1 MAKVSK
7 TSKTAKKITKKVRA
21 PKALKASKAAKRA
34 KGPKAAKT
42 SGAPRIKG
50 TPWKTD
56 KWFVSPWNYEPE
68 VVKQFKFPPA
78 KDIKIHDITLRDGEQ
93 QAGIAYSLEDKL
105 RIARALAEAG
115 VHRIE
120 TGMPAVSKVDE
131 AAIKEIV
138 QANFGPDIFAF
149 SRCMVSDVKLAK
161 ECGVKGVVVEIPS
174 SEHIIKHAYG
184 WDLQKAIDLS
194 IEATLLCK
202 ELGLYTV
209 WFPID
214 ASRADLNWFLDLIEE
229 ISTKGHMDALAVV
242 DTFGGIS
249 PHAVPYLIKKI
260 RERVK
265 KPLEPHFH
273 DDFGMGVANT
283 LMALACGCTVA
294 HTTVTG
300 IGERAGNAAMEELVL
315 ALLTMYGIDIGI
327 KTEKFYALS
336 KLVRELSCT
345 TIPSNRPIV
354 GETLLSVESG
364 IVASWVRRCRAENP
378 LELGPFIPS
387 LVGQN
392 PVEIVM
398 GKSSGIDSVAEWL
411 ERMNAD
417 ASLEQREA
425 IVLKVKEASI
435 QKKGLLTQE
444 EFKKIYDSVAHG

>member
-1 MAKVSK
+1 MKQ
-7 TSKTAKKITKKVRA
+7 
-21 PKALKASKAAKRA
+21 
-34 KGPKAAKT
+34 
-42 SGAPRIKG
+42 
-50 TPWKTD
+50 PWKTE

-68 VVKQFKFPPA
+68 VTSKFQFPPA
-78 KDIKIHDITLRDGEQ
+78 KEIKIHDITLRDGEQ
-93 QAGIAYSLEDKL
+93 QAGIAYTLEDKMK
-105 RIARALAEAG
+105 IAKALAEAG

-120 TGMPAVSKVDE
+120 TGMPAVSKEDE
-131 AAIKEIV
+131 RAIKEIV
-138 QANFGPDIFAF
+138 QANFGPEIFAF

-184 WDLQKAIDLS
+184 WELQKAIDLS
-194 IEATLLCK
+194 IEATLLAK

-214 ASRADLNWFLDLIEE
+214 ASRADMNWFLDLIEK
-229 ISTKGHMDALAVV
+229 ISTEGHMDALAVV

-249 PHAVPYLIKKI
+249 PHAIPHLIKRI
-260 RERVK
+260 QERVK

-327 KTEKFYALS
+327 KTEKFYSLS
-336 KLVRELSCT
+336 KLVRELSNT
-345 TIPSNRPIV
+345 QIPSNRPIV
-354 GETLLSVESG
+354 GETLMDVESG
-364 IVASWVRRCRAENP
+364 IVTSWVRRCRDENP
-378 LELGPFIPS
+378 LELGPFVPS
-387 LVGQN
+387 LVGQR
-392 PVEIVM
+392 PIEIVM

-411 ERMNAD
+411 EKIGGD
-417 ASLEQREA
+417 ASQEQREA

-435 QKKGLLTQE
+435 KKKGLLTEQ
-444 EFKKIYDSVAHG
+444 EFKKIFDQVVHG

>member
-1 MAKVSK
+1 MKQ
-7 TSKTAKKITKKVRA
+7 
-21 PKALKASKAAKRA
+21 
-34 KGPKAAKT
+34 
-42 SGAPRIKG
+42 
-50 TPWKTD
+50 PWKTE

-68 VVKQFKFPPA
+68 VTSKFQFPPA
-78 KDIKIHDITLRDGEQ
+78 KEIKIHDITLRDGEQ
-93 QAGIAYSLEDKL
+93 QAGIAYTLEDKMK
-105 RIARALAEAG
+105 IAKALAEAG

-120 TGMPAVSKVDE
+120 TGMPAVSKEDE
-131 AAIKEIV
+131 RAIKEIV
-138 QANFGPDIFAF
+138 QANFGPEIFAF

-161 ECGVKGVVVEIPS
+161 ECGVNGVVVEIPS

-184 WDLQKAIDLS
+184 WELQKAIDLS
-194 IEATLLCK
+194 IGATLLAK

-214 ASRADLNWFLDLIEE
+214 ASRADMNWFLDLIEK
-229 ISTKGHMDALAVV
+229 ISTEGHMDALAVV

-249 PHAVPYLIKKI
+249 PHAIPHLIKRI
-260 RERVK
+260 QERVK

-327 KTEKFYALS
+327 KTEKFYSLS
-336 KLVRELSCT
+336 KLVRELSNT
-345 TIPSNRPIV
+345 QIPSNRPIV
-354 GETLLSVESG
+354 GETLMDVESG
-364 IVASWVRRCRAENP
+364 IVTSWVRRCRDENP
-378 LELGPFIPS
+378 LELGPFVPS
-387 LVGQN
+387 LVGQR
-392 PVEIVM
+392 PIEIVM

-411 ERMNAD
+411 EKIGGD
-417 ASLEQREA
+417 ASQEQREA

-435 QKKGLLTQE
+435 KKKGLLTEQ
-444 EFKKIYDSVAHG
+444 EFKKIFDQVAHG

>member
-1 MAKVSK
+1 MKQ
-7 TSKTAKKITKKVRA
+7 
-21 PKALKASKAAKRA
+21 L
-34 KGPKAAKT
+34 
-42 SGAPRIKG
+42 
-50 TPWKTD
+50 WKTD
-56 KWFVSPWNYEPE
+56 KWFVSPWNYEQE
-68 VVKQFKFPPA
+68 VIKQFNFPPA

-93 QAGIAYSLEDKL
+93 QAGIAYTLEDKMK
-105 RIARALAEAG
+105 IAKALAEAG

-120 TGMPAVSKVDE
+120 TGMPAVSKEDE
-131 AAIKEIV
+131 RAIKEIV
-138 QANFGPDIFAF
+138 QADFGPEIFAF

-184 WDLQKAIDLS
+184 WELQKAIDLS
-194 IEATLLCK
+194 IEATLLAK

-214 ASRADLNWFLDLIEE
+214 ASRADMNWFLDLIEK
-229 ISTKGHMDALAVV
+229 ISTEGHMDALAVV

-249 PHAVPYLIKKI
+249 PHAIPHLIKRI

-315 ALLTMYGIDIGI
+315 ALLTMYGIDLGI
-327 KTEKFYALS
+327 KTEKFYSLS
-336 KLVRELSCT
+336 KLVRELSRT
-345 TIPSNRPIV
+345 QIPSNRPIV

-364 IVASWVRRCRAENP
+364 IVTSWVRRCRDENP

-387 LVGQN
+387 LVGQR
-392 PVEIVM
+392 PVEIVL

-411 ERMNAD
+411 EKIGGD
-417 ASLEQREA
+417 ASQEQREA
-425 IVLKVKEASI
+425 LVLKVKEVSI
-435 QKKGLLTQE
+435 KKKGLLTEQ
-444 EFKKIYDSVAHG
+444 EFKKIFDQVVHG

>member
-1 MAKVSK
+1 MKQ
-7 TSKTAKKITKKVRA
+7 
-21 PKALKASKAAKRA
+21 
-34 KGPKAAKT
+34 
-42 SGAPRIKG
+42 
-50 TPWKTD
+50 PWKTE

-68 VVKQFKFPPA
+68 VTSKFQFPPA
-78 KDIKIHDITLRDGEQ
+78 KEIKIHDITLRDGEQ
-93 QAGIAYSLEDKL
+93 QAGIAYTLEDKMK
-105 RIARALAEAG
+105 IAKALAEAG

-120 TGMPAVSKVDE
+120 TGMPAVSKEDE
-131 AAIKEIV
+131 RAIKEIV

-161 ECGVKGVVVEIPS
+161 ECGVNGVVVEIPS

-184 WDLQKAIDLS
+184 WELQKAIDLS
-194 IEATLLCK
+194 IGATLLAK

-214 ASRADLNWFLDLIEE
+214 ASRADMNWFLDLIEK
-229 ISTKGHMDALAVV
+229 ISIEGHMDALAVV

-249 PHAVPYLIKKI
+249 PHAIPHLIKRI
-260 RERVK
+260 QERVK

-327 KTEKFYALS
+327 KTEKFYSLS
-336 KLVRELSCT
+336 KLVRELSNT
-345 TIPSNRPIV
+345 QIPSNRPIV
-354 GETLLSVESG
+354 GETLMNVESG
-364 IVASWVRRCRAENP
+364 IVTSWVRRCREENP
-378 LELGPFIPS
+378 LELGPFVPS
-387 LVGQN
+387 LVGQR
-392 PVEIVM
+392 PIEIVM

-411 ERMNAD
+411 EKIGGD
-417 ASLEQREA
+417 ASQEQREA

-435 QKKGLLTQE
+435 QKKGLLTEQ
-444 EFKKIYDSVAHG
+444 EFKKIFDQVVHG

>member
-1 MAKVSK
+1 MVKKVK
-7 TSKTAKKITKKVRA
+7 TGKAVKKTAKKVAA
-21 PKALKASKAAKRA
+21 PKALKTPKAPAKR
-34 KGPKAAKT
+34 KLKT
-42 SGAPRIKG
+42 IPRVKG
-50 TPWKTD
+50 TPWKTG
-56 KWFVSPWNYEPE
+56 KWFVSPWNYAQE
-68 VVKQFKFPPA
+68 VVGPLKFPPA

-105 RIARALAEAG
+105 AIAKALAEAG

-138 QANFGPDIFAF
+138 QADLGPEIFAF
-149 SRCMVSDVKLAK
+149 SRCMASDVKLAK
-161 ECGVKGVVVEIPS
+161 DCGVKGVVVEIPS

-184 WDLQKAIDLS
+184 WDLQKARDLS

-229 ISTKGHMDALAVV
+229 IATKGHMDALAVV

-249 PHAVPYLIKKI
+249 PHAIPHLIKMIQK
-260 RERVK
+260 RVK

-283 LMALACGCTVA
+283 LIALACGCTVA

-327 KTEKFYALS
+327 KTEKFYSLS
-336 KLVRELSCT
+336 KLVRELSHT

-354 GETLLSVESG
+354 GETLLNVESG

-378 LELGPFIPS
+378 LELGPFLPS

-398 GKSSGIDSVAEWL
+398 GKSSGIDCVAEWL
-411 ERMNAD
+411 ERINAD

-425 IVLKVKEASI
+425 MVLKVKQASI
-435 QKKGLLTQE
+435 EKKGLLNEE
-444 EFKKIYDSVAHG
+444 EFKKIYEGVVHG

>member
-1 MAKVSK
+1 MA
-7 TSKTAKKITKKVRA
+7 
-21 PKALKASKAAKRA
+21 KAAKN
-34 KGPKAAKT
+34 PK
-42 SGAPRIKG
+42 SVG

-78 KDIKIHDITLRDGEQ
+78 KDIKIHDISLRDGEQ
-93 QAGIAYSLEDKL
+93 QAGIVYSLEDKVK
-105 RIARALAEAG
+105 IAKALADVG

-120 TGMPAVSKVDE
+120 AGMPAVSKVDE

-138 QANFGPDIFAF
+138 QLNLGPDIFAF
-149 SRCMVSDVKLAK
+149 SRCIASDVKLAK
-161 ECGVKGVVVEIPS
+161 ECGVKGIVVEIPS

-184 WDLQKAIDLS
+184 WELQKAIDLS
-194 IEATLLCK
+194 IEATLLAK
-202 ELGLYTV
+202 DLGLYTV

-214 ASRADLNWFLDLIEE
+214 ASRADMGWFLDLIEQ
-229 ISTKGHMDALAVV
+229 ISTEGHLDALAVV

-249 PHAVPYLIKKI
+249 PHAIPNLIKNIKK
-260 RERVK
+260 RVK

-327 KTEKFYALS
+327 KTEKFCALS
-336 KLVRELSCT
+336 KLVRDLSRT
-345 TIPSNRPIV
+345 QIPSNRPIV
-354 GETLLSVESG
+354 GETLLNVESG

-378 LELGPFIPS
+378 LELGPFVPS
-387 LVGQN
+387 LVGQQ
-392 PVEIVM
+392 PIDLVM
-398 GKSSGIDSVAEWL
+398 GKSSGVDSVAEWL
-411 ERMNAD
+411 EKMGVD
-417 ASLEQREA
+417 ASQEQREA
-425 IVLKVKEASI
+425 IVLKVKDFSI
-435 QKKGLLTQE
+435 KKKGLLTQE
-444 EFKKIYDSVAHG
+444 EFKKIYNSVVHG

>member
-1 MAKVSK
+1 MAMKSK
-7 TSKTAKKITKKVRA
+7 AAKRSKKAVKKTKA
-21 PKALKASKAAKRA
+21 PKALKSSKAPKITKTQRTAKA
-34 KGPKAAKT
+34 SNAPK
-42 SGAPRIKG
+42 IKG

-56 KWFVSPWNYEPE
+56 KWFVSPWNYAPE

-93 QAGIAYSLEDKL
+93 QAGIAYTREDKL
-105 RIARALAEAG
+105 RITKALAEAG

-120 TGMPAVSKVDE
+120 TGMPAVSKEDE

-138 QANFGPDIFAF
+138 QANFGPEIFAF
-149 SRCMVSDVKLAK
+149 SRCMAADVKLAK
-161 ECGVKGVVVEIPS
+161 DCGVKGVVVEIPS

-184 WDLQKAIDLS
+184 WELQKAIDLS

-229 ISTKGHMDALAVV
+229 IATKGHMDALAVV

-283 LMALACGCTVA
+283 LIALGCGCTVA

-327 KTEKFYALS
+327 KTEKFYSLS
-336 KLVRELSCT
+336 KLVRELSRT

-354 GETLLSVESG
+354 GETLLDVESG

-378 LELGPFIPS
+378 LELGPFLPS
-387 LVGQN
+387 LVGQK

-398 GKSSGIDSVAEWL
+398 GKSSGIDCVAEWL
-411 ERMNAD
+411 EIINAD
-417 ASLEQREA
+417 ASPEQREA
-425 IVLKVKEASI
+425 IVQKVKQFSI
-435 QKKGLLTQE
+435 EKKGLLTE
-444 EFKKIYDSVAHG
+444 GEFRQIVDSVVHG

>member
-1 MAKVSK
+1 MKQ
-7 TSKTAKKITKKVRA
+7 
-21 PKALKASKAAKRA
+21 
-34 KGPKAAKT
+34 
-42 SGAPRIKG
+42 
-50 TPWKTD
+50 PWKTE

-68 VVKQFKFPPA
+68 VTSKFQFPPA
-78 KDIKIHDITLRDGEQ
+78 KEIKIHDITLRDGEQ
-93 QAGIAYSLEDKL
+93 QAGIAYTLEDKMK
-105 RIARALAEAG
+105 IAKALAEAG

-120 TGMPAVSKVDE
+120 TGMPAVSKEDE
-131 AAIKEIV
+131 RAIKEIV

-161 ECGVKGVVVEIPS
+161 ECGVNGVVVEIPS

-184 WDLQKAIDLS
+184 WELQKAIDLS
-194 IEATLLCK
+194 IGATLLAK

-214 ASRADLNWFLDLIEE
+214 ASRADMNWFLDLIEK
-229 ISTKGHMDALAVV
+229 ISTEGHMDALAVV

-249 PHAVPYLIKKI
+249 PHAIPHLIKRI
-260 RERVK
+260 QERVK

-327 KTEKFYALS
+327 KTEKFYSLS
-336 KLVRELSCT
+336 KLVRELSNT
-345 TIPSNRPIV
+345 QIPSNRPIV
-354 GETLLSVESG
+354 GETLMDVESG
-364 IVASWVRRCRAENP
+364 IVTSWVRRCREENP
-378 LELGPFIPS
+378 LELGPFVPS
-387 LVGQN
+387 LVGQR
-392 PVEIVM
+392 PIEIVM

-411 ERMNAD
+411 EKIGAD
-417 ASLEQREA
+417 ASPEQREA
-425 IVLKVKEASI
+425 LVLKVKEASI
-435 QKKGLLTQE
+435 QKKGLLTEQ
-444 EFKKIYDSVAHG
+444 EFKKIFDQVVHG

>member
-1 MAKVSK
+1 MAKKKGK
-7 TSKTAKKITKKVRA
+7 TSKLPKKGKSPKRTKTIKS
-21 PKALKASKAAKRA
+21 LKASKATK
-34 KGPKAAKT
+34 KPKT

-68 VVKQFKFPPA
+68 VMKQFKFPPA

-105 RIARALAEAG
+105 RIAKALAEAG

-138 QANFGPDIFAF
+138 QANFGPEIFAF
-149 SRCMVSDVKLAK
+149 SRCMASDVKLAK
-161 ECGVKGVVVEIPS
+161 DCGVQGVVVEIPS

-249 PHAVPYLIKKI
+249 PHAVPHLIKKI

-283 LMALACGCTVA
+283 LIALACGCTVA

-327 KTEKFYALS
+327 KTEKFYSLS

-354 GETLLSVESG
+354 GETLLNVESG

-398 GKSSGIDSVAEWL
+398 GKSSGIDCVAEWL

-435 QKKGLLTQE
+435 QKKGLLTEE
-444 EFKKIYDSVAHG
+444 EFRKIYDSVAHG

>member
-1 MAKVSK
+1 MKQ
-7 TSKTAKKITKKVRA
+7 
-21 PKALKASKAAKRA
+21 
-34 KGPKAAKT
+34 
-42 SGAPRIKG
+42 
-50 TPWKTD
+50 PWKTE

-68 VVKQFKFPPA
+68 VTSKFQFPPA
-78 KDIKIHDITLRDGEQ
+78 KEIKIHDITLRDGEQ
-93 QAGIAYSLEDKL
+93 QAGIAYTLEDKMK
-105 RIARALAEAG
+105 IAKALAEAG

-120 TGMPAVSKVDE
+120 TGMPAVSKEDE
-131 AAIKEIV
+131 RAIKEIV
-138 QANFGPDIFAF
+138 QANFGPEIFAF

-184 WDLQKAIDLS
+184 WELQKAIDLS
-194 IEATLLCK
+194 IEATLLAK

-214 ASRADLNWFLDLIEE
+214 ASRADMNWFLDLIEK
-229 ISTKGHMDALAVV
+229 ISTEGHMDALAVV

-249 PHAVPYLIKKI
+249 PHAIPHLIKRI
-260 RERVK
+260 QERVK

-283 LMALACGCTVA
+283 LIALACGCTVA

-327 KTEKFYALS
+327 KTEKFYSLS
-336 KLVRELSCT
+336 KLVRELSNT
-345 TIPSNRPIV
+345 QIPSNRPIV
-354 GETLLSVESG
+354 GETLMDVESG
-364 IVASWVRRCRAENP
+364 IVTSWVRRCRDENP
-378 LELGPFIPS
+378 LELGPFVPS
-387 LVGQN
+387 LVGQR
-392 PVEIVM
+392 PIEIVM

-411 ERMNAD
+411 EKIGGD
-417 ASLEQREA
+417 ASQEQREA

-435 QKKGLLTQE
+435 KKKGLLTEQ
-444 EFKKIYDSVAHG
+444 EFKKIFDQVVHG

>member
-1 MAKVSK
+1 MAKKGKASK
-7 TSKTAKKITKKVRA
+7 PVKKSKAPQKAKA
-21 PKALKASKAAKRA
+21 PKALKTSKAPKKKKPVAK
-34 KGPKAAKT
+34 PKV
-42 SGAPRIKG
+42 KG
-50 TPWKTD
+50 TPWKTE
-56 KWFVSPWNYEPE
+56 KWFVSPWNYDPE
-68 VVKQFKFPPA
+68 VAKQFKFPPV

-93 QAGIAYSLEDKL
+93 QAGIAYSLEDKV

-138 QANFGPDIFAF
+138 QLNLGPEIFAF
-149 SRCMVSDVKLAK
+149 SRCMASDVKLAK
-161 ECGVKGVVVEIPS
+161 DCGVKGVVVEIPS

-184 WDLQKAIDLS
+184 WDLRKSIELS
-194 IEATLLCK
+194 IEATLLAK

-214 ASRADLNWFLDLIEE
+214 ASRADMNWFLDIIEE

-260 RERVK
+260 QQRVK

-283 LMALACGCTVA
+283 LIALACGCTVA

-327 KTEKFYALS
+327 KTENFYSLS
-336 KLVRELSCT
+336 KLVRELSRT
-345 TIPSNRPIV
+345 IIPSNRPIV
-354 GETLLSVESG
+354 GETLLNVESG
-364 IVASWVRRCRAENP
+364 IVASWVRRCRSENP

-387 LVGQN
+387 LVGQS

-398 GKSSGIDSVAEWL
+398 GKSSGIDCVADWM
-411 ERMNAD
+411 ERMSLD
-417 ASLEQREA
+417 ASLEQKEA
-425 IVLKVKEASI
+425 MVLKVKEASI
-435 QKKGLLTQE
+435 QKKGLLTEE
-444 EFKKIYDSVAHG
+444 EFKKIFDGVVHG

>member
-1 MAKVSK
+1 MKQ
-7 TSKTAKKITKKVRA
+7 
-21 PKALKASKAAKRA
+21 
-34 KGPKAAKT
+34 
-42 SGAPRIKG
+42 
-50 TPWKTD
+50 PWKTE

-68 VVKQFKFPPA
+68 VTSKFQFPPA
-78 KDIKIHDITLRDGEQ
+78 KEIKIHDITLRDGEQ
-93 QAGIAYSLEDKL
+93 QAGIAYTLEDKMK
-105 RIARALAEAG
+105 IAKALAEAG

-120 TGMPAVSKVDE
+120 TGMPAVSKEDE
-131 AAIKEIV
+131 RAIKEIV
-138 QANFGPDIFAF
+138 QANFGPEIFAF

-184 WDLQKAIDLS
+184 WELQKAIDLS
-194 IEATLLCK
+194 IEATLLAK

-214 ASRADLNWFLDLIEE
+214 ASRADMNWFLDLIEK
-229 ISTKGHMDALAVV
+229 ISTEGHMDALAVV

-249 PHAVPYLIKKI
+249 PHAIPHLIK
-260 RERVK
+260 RVQERVK

-327 KTEKFYALS
+327 KTEKFYSLS
-336 KLVRELSCT
+336 KLVRELSNT
-345 TIPSNRPIV
+345 QIPSNRPIV
-354 GETLLSVESG
+354 GETLMDVESG
-364 IVASWVRRCRAENP
+364 IVTSWVRRCRDENP
-378 LELGPFIPS
+378 LELGPFVPS
-387 LVGQN
+387 LVGQR
-392 PVEIVM
+392 PIEIVM

-411 ERMNAD
+411 EKIGGD
-417 ASLEQREA
+417 ASQEQREA

-435 QKKGLLTQE
+435 KKKGLLTEQ
-444 EFKKIYDSVAHG
+444 EFKKIFDQVAHG

>member
-1 MAKVSK
+1 LRIAECGIEINKL
-7 TSKTAKKITKKVRA
+7 KIPNSEIQIPNLLEREGERMKQ
-21 PKALKASKAAKRA
+21 
-34 KGPKAAKT
+34 
-42 SGAPRIKG
+42 
-50 TPWKTD
+50 PWKTE

-68 VVKQFKFPPA
+68 VTSKFQFPPA
-78 KDIKIHDITLRDGEQ
+78 KEIKIHDITLRDGEQ
-93 QAGIAYSLEDKL
+93 QAGIAYTLEDKMK
-105 RIARALAEAG
+105 IAKALAEAG

-120 TGMPAVSKVDE
+120 TGMPAVSKEDE
-131 AAIKEIV
+131 RAIKEIV
-138 QANFGPDIFAF
+138 QANFGPEIFAF

-161 ECGVKGVVVEIPS
+161 ECGVNGVVVEIPS

-184 WDLQKAIDLS
+184 WELQKAIDLS
-194 IEATLLCK
+194 IEATLLAK

-214 ASRADLNWFLDLIEE
+214 ASRADMNWFLDLIEK
-229 ISTKGHMDALAVV
+229 ISTEGHMDALAVV

-249 PHAVPYLIKKI
+249 PHAIPHLIKRI
-260 RERVK
+260 QERVK

-327 KTEKFYALS
+327 KTEKFYSLS
-336 KLVRELSCT
+336 KLVRELSNT
-345 TIPSNRPIV
+345 QIPSNRPIV
-354 GETLLSVESG
+354 GETLMDVESG
-364 IVASWVRRCRAENP
+364 IVTSWVRRCRDENP
-378 LELGPFIPS
+378 LELGPFVPS
-387 LVGQN
+387 LVGQR
-392 PVEIVM
+392 PIEIVM

-411 ERMNAD
+411 EKIGGD
-417 ASLEQREA
+417 ASQEQREA

-435 QKKGLLTQE
+435 KKKGLLTEQ
-444 EFKKIYDSVAHG
+444 EFKKIFDQVAHG

>member
-1 MAKVSK
+1 MKQ
-7 TSKTAKKITKKVRA
+7 
-21 PKALKASKAAKRA
+21 
-34 KGPKAAKT
+34 
-42 SGAPRIKG
+42 
-50 TPWKTD
+50 PWKTE

-68 VVKQFKFPPA
+68 VTSKFQFPPA
-78 KDIKIHDITLRDGEQ
+78 KEIKIHDITLRDGEQ
-93 QAGIAYSLEDKL
+93 QAGIAYTLEDKMK
-105 RIARALAEAG
+105 IAKALAEAG

-120 TGMPAVSKVDE
+120 TGMPAVSKEDE
-131 AAIKEIV
+131 RAIKEIV
-138 QANFGPDIFAF
+138 QANFGPEIFAF

-184 WDLQKAIDLS
+184 WELQKAIDLS
-194 IEATLLCK
+194 IEATLLAK

-214 ASRADLNWFLDLIEE
+214 ASRADMNWFLDLIEK
-229 ISTKGHMDALAVV
+229 ISTEGHMDALAVV

-249 PHAVPYLIKKI
+249 PHAIPHLIKRI
-260 RERVK
+260 QERVK

-327 KTEKFYALS
+327 KTEKFYSLS
-336 KLVRELSCT
+336 KLVRELSNT
-345 TIPSNRPIV
+345 QIPSNRPIV
-354 GETLLSVESG
+354 GETLMDVESG
-364 IVASWVRRCRAENP
+364 IVTSWVRRCRDKNP
-378 LELGPFIPS
+378 LELGPFVPS
-387 LVGQN
+387 LVGQR
-392 PVEIVM
+392 PIEIVM

-411 ERMNAD
+411 EKIGGD
-417 ASLEQREA
+417 ASQEQREA

-435 QKKGLLTQE
+435 KKKGLLTEQ
-444 EFKKIYDSVAHG
+444 EFKKIFDQVAHG

>member
-1 MAKVSK
+1 MKQ
-7 TSKTAKKITKKVRA
+7 
-21 PKALKASKAAKRA
+21 
-34 KGPKAAKT
+34 
-42 SGAPRIKG
+42 
-50 TPWKTD
+50 PWKTE

-68 VVKQFKFPPA
+68 VTSKFQFPPA
-78 KDIKIHDITLRDGEQ
+78 KEIKIHDITLRDGEQ
-93 QAGIAYSLEDKL
+93 QAGIAYTLEDKMK
-105 RIARALAEAG
+105 IAKALAEAG

-120 TGMPAVSKVDE
+120 TGMPAVSKEDE
-131 AAIKEIV
+131 RAIKEIV
-138 QANFGPDIFAF
+138 QANFGPEIFAF

-161 ECGVKGVVVEIPS
+161 ECGVNGVVVEIPS

-184 WDLQKAIDLS
+184 WELQKAIDLS
-194 IEATLLCK
+194 IEATLLAK

-214 ASRADLNWFLDLIEE
+214 ASRADMNWFLDLIEK
-229 ISTKGHMDALAVV
+229 ISTEGHMDALAVV

-249 PHAVPYLIKKI
+249 PHAIPHLIKRI
-260 RERVK
+260 QERVK

-327 KTEKFYALS
+327 KTEKFYSLS
-336 KLVRELSCT
+336 KLVRELSNT
-345 TIPSNRPIV
+345 QIPSNRPIV
-354 GETLLSVESG
+354 GETLMDVESG
-364 IVASWVRRCRAENP
+364 IVTSWVRRCRDENP
-378 LELGPFIPS
+378 LELGPFVPS
-387 LVGQN
+387 LVGQR
-392 PVEIVM
+392 PIEIVM

-411 ERMNAD
+411 EKIGSD
-417 ASLEQREA
+417 ASQEQREA

-435 QKKGLLTQE
+435 KKKGLLTEQ
-444 EFKKIYDSVAHG
+444 EFKKIFDQVAHG